1 MEFPMFSWWNPNV
14 FDGKHTFWCLSSP
27 FFPIQSPCLVATHIF
42 WGSNHYSYH
51 QILAKTVI
59 FSSGKTTT
67 FHPKTTIF
75 CGEDLPRSMGR
86 RAPGLRS
93 LPSGRGRRPLWR
105 STLQT
110 TAVQGQGAPGDPGG
124 FEWEPSTKVP
134 GLVNC
139 YITMRTSQ
147 FSMGKST
154 INDKW
159 PFSIAF
165 SMFTR
170 GYFQWWDS
178 GIKHGLPE
186 IYHQPWWDR

>member
-110 TAVQGQGAPGDPGG
+110 TAVQGQGCARRS
-124 FEWEPSTKVP
+124 WW
-134 GLVNC
+134 
-139 YITMRTSQ
+139 IW
-147 FSMGKST
+147 MGT
-154 INDKW
+154 INQSTLQVSCGFHHWSSSWFIPVVKYNW
-159 PFSIAF
+159 GYMPSITWF
-165 SMFTR
+165 
-170 GYFQWWDS
+170 
-178 GIKHGLPE
+178 
-186 IYHQPWWDR
+186 